1 MTDHLD
7 EIINDILVIT
17 RNNVKKYKEKVDP
30 LETRELKDLSSI
42 AKDTFE
48 RKQILLWKPT
58 SINTVE
64 INLEGKSIKELD
76 ELRKQLLN
84 K

>member
-17 RNNVKKYKEKVDP
+17 RNNIKKYKEKVDP

-58 SINTVE
+58 AINTVE